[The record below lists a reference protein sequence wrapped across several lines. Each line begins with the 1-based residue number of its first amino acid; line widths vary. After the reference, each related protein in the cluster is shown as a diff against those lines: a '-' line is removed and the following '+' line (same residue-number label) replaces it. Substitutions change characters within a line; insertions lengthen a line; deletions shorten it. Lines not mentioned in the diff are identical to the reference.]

1 MLSVWNNGLFNISG
15 PLTYNN
21 GGRATLVGVVSY
33 GKAGCWS
40 YTVFARVTAVLPWI
54 QDEMEQQCQ

>member
-1 MLSVWNNGLFNISG
+1 MLSVWNYGLFNISG

-33 GKAGCWS
+33 GTHGCWS